1 MSTFE
6 LEILANAA
14 DRQAQPKLSLFDYV
28 TRLVLPGLSLL
39 AVIFKKDIQPP
50 IFWSLLTFM
59 VISFA
64 AGFYHPIAASIRNWS
79 ERGEDRRT
87 ARAAF
92 PKLRSFA
99 HRFEKFIGGYSD
111 TLHYIAQCDVC
122 QGGGQR
128 YHALGLPD
136 LSVWHAFWKDFT
148 DRLDRMNVKH
158 ANILELRYAMMAF
171 FDLVGTYDNQ
181 CVSAL
186 FDRLPQSERDA
197 LTPQAKSSLN
207 SFHIRFTHF
216 LKEYENFA
224 MEVCETRPA
233 LNGVHFSFSMPK
245 PIS

>member
-6 LEILANAA
+6 LELFANAT
-14 DRQAQPKLSLFDYV
+14 DHQAQPKLTLFDYV
-28 TRLVLPGLSLL
+28 TKLFLPGLSLL

-50 IFWSLLTFM
+50 MFWSLLAFM
-59 VISFA
+59 VASFA
-64 AGFYHPIAASIRNWS
+64 AGFYQPIAASVQDWG
-79 ERGEDRRT
+79 ERRKNRRV

-99 HRFEKFIGGYSD
+99 HRFEKFIGGYCD
-111 TLHYIAQCDVC
+111 TLHYIAQSDVC
-122 QGGGQR
+122 QGYGQR

-136 LSVWHAFWKDFT
+136 LSVWNAFWKDFT
-148 DRLDRMNVKH
+148 GRLDRTDVEH

-171 FDLVGTYDNQ
+171 FDLVGTYDHQ
-181 CVSAL
+181 CVFAL

-216 LKEYENFA
+216 LEEYKNFA
-224 MEVCETRPA
+224 TEVCETRPA